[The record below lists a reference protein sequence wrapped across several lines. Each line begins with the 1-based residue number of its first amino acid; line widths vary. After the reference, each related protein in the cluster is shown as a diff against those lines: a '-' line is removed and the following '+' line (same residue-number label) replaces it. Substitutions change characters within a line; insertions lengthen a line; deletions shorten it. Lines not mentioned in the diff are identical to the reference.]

1 MSPDLPT
8 TLAGAFAAGLLAS
21 LHCAAM
27 CGPLAC
33 AACRVQGGNCA
44 SSAPPVWYHAGRLI
58 SYTTT
63 GALAGA
69 FGATLLSFRGGH
81 WLIWAGA
88 AAVLACVFLLTRPGT
103 QPFPTRFGRKHG
115 PLLIGL
121 LTAGLP
127 CAPLYLMFAVCA
139 ISGNPVRGAGL
150 ALSFAL
156 GTVPLLY
163 LAQQQWGRLQR
174 FALHRPLGR
183 ILHAGLVA
191 VTFGVVLWR
200 VSAGSLHPGSCC
212 SLAPLP

>member
-1 MSPDLPT
+1 
-8 TLAGAFAAGLLAS
+8 
-21 LHCAAM
+21 
-27 CGPLAC
+27 
-33 AACRVQGGNCA
+33 
-44 SSAPPVWYHAGRLI
+44 
-58 SYTTT
+58 
-63 GALAGA
+63 
-69 FGATLLSFRGGH
+69 
-81 WLIWAGA
+81 
-88 AAVLACVFLLTRPGT
+88 
-103 QPFPTRFGRKHG
+103 
-115 PLLIGL
+115 
-121 LTAGLP
+121 
-127 CAPLYLMFAVCA
+127 MFAVCA